1 MDIEIPDNEDAAC
14 VLDVLCSTLAR
25 QGQYAGAEGC
35 ILAARRLRA
44 DAEEIARLEARI
56 AEAETTI
63 GALKH
68 LIGEQTDQLAAS
80 EAKCAAML
88 SREEEYCKKRCFG
101 HGDQDVTNWV
111 TEAAYL
117 KIESQLAA
125 SEAKCKELRES
136 AKRAF
141 EEQHDRTN
149 ECLKERAARAEAERL
164 AVWAIEFDAWHSS
177 ATNRL
182 HFGTGPSSG
191 SNVPCDGT
199 PAGIL
204 AALRQAEEA
213 TR

>member
-1 MDIEIPDNEDAAC
+1 MRIAA
-14 VLDVLCSTLAR
+14 
-25 QGQYAGAEGC
+25 
-35 ILAARRLRA
+35 
-44 DAEEIARLEARI
+44 LEAR
-56 AEAETTI
+56 
-63 GALKH
+63 
-68 LIGEQTDQLAAS
+68 
-80 EAKCAAML
+80 
-88 SREEEYCKKRCFG
+88 
-101 HGDQDVTNWV
+101 
-111 TEAAYL
+111 
-117 KIESQLAA
+117 LAA